1 MFDKQDELVANIES
15 MDEEA
20 RFLFLQS
27 ALTLSRCYK
36 KDSNHHALILAHDG
50 DNAFQ
55 MFGVNVCKEE
65 AHALA
70 LMAMVNTVDE
80 EAQEQEKTH

>member
-1 MFDKQDELVANIES
+1 MWDKQAELIANIET

-36 KDSNHHALILAHDG
+36 KDSNYHALILAHDG

-70 LMAMVNTVDE
+70 LMAMVNTVDAE
-80 EAQEQEKTH
+80 TQVQGKTH